1 VTGAEIRRMLPL
13 QAGAILGPMA
23 GTGMVTLVPALSD
36 VYGVS
41 VGAVAL
47 AITTYMVPFAVA
59 QLFSGSISQLAGG
72 RRTALIGY
80 AIFVTGSL
88 ATAAAPTFP
97 LFLLTRF
104 IQGLGAAFL
113 FPILMA
119 LVGEVVAP
127 ARLGRAIG
135 AFGVTQTLGLT
146 LGPLLAGLM
155 EIHLGW
161 RWFFVLLASWAL
173 VSAMAFV
180 WLFDAEQERA
190 PEPGRLSAIMGS
202 VLRERS
208 VILLSLAG
216 AGLFFAMV
224 GPYTYLAAWLKVFAG
239 LPEDQIGLILA
250 ISGAM
255 GIPASAVAGRWVD
268 HIGRKPVGLIGLGCY
283 VTALGGFAA
292 LPYSFTGTALL
303 GAWLGWSGAVAW
315 AALNTLAVEV
325 NPGLRKPSA
334 SIYNAFRFIGYGL
347 APPVLG
353 LVYGNG
359 HVAAVY
365 LVSAAVVVGS
375 AACLAAL
382 HAPRRI

>member
-1 VTGAEIRRMLPL
+1 MTGAEIRRMLPL

-23 GTGMVTLVPALSD
+23 GTGMVTLVPALS
-36 VYGVS
+36 GVFGVP

-47 AITTYMVPFAVA
+47 AITAYMVPFAVA
-59 QLFSGSISQLAGG
+59 QLFSGSISQLLGG
-72 RRTALIGY
+72 RRTTLIGY
-80 AIFVTGSL
+80 AIFGASSL

-97 LFLLTRF
+97 LFLLMRF

-146 LGPLLAGLM
+146 LGPLLAGVT
-155 EIHLGW
+155 EIHFGW
-161 RWFFVLLASWAL
+161 RWFFVVLAAWAFL
-173 VSAMAFV
+173 SALAFV
-180 WLFDAEQERA
+180 WLFDADQRA
-190 PEPGRLSAIMGS
+190 PGQGSLGAIMGA
-202 VLRERS
+202 VLREPA
-208 VILLSLAG
+208 VILLSLAA

-268 HIGRKPVGLIGLGCY
+268 RIGRKPVGLIGLACY
-283 VTALGGFAA
+283 VTALGGFAVV
-292 LPYSFTGTALL
+292 PYSFTGTVLL

-325 NPGLRKPSA
+325 NPALRKPSA

-347 APPVLG
+347 APPALG
-353 LVYGNG
+353 FVYGDGNA
-359 HVAAVY
+359 AAVY
-365 LVSAAVVVGS
+365 LVSAAVVVAS
-375 AACLAAL
+375 AGCLAVL
-382 HAPRRI
+382 RAPRRI